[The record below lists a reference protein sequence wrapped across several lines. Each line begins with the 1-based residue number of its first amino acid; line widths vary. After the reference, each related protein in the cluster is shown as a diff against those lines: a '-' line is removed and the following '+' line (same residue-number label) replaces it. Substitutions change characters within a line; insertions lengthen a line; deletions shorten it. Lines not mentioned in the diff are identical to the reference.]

1 MSLRL
6 RLISLCCGVLAV
18 SLVLAG
24 LVAYATASRRVR
36 TEMHAAFVVGRQ
48 TILSARERLRE
59 KDDPSRDLEA
69 LIASFDGNRHLR
81 VQLSGNKP
89 ALVAPPVE
97 HSVFGQVPRWFVDLV
112 GVAPQLERIPVKIGA
127 RDYAT
132 IVIATDPYNE
142 TLEVWSQFTDGLL
155 APAVLY
161 GLTILLIYIFIGRML
176 RPIDRLSDA
185 LEEVGDGRFR
195 TRFSGRLPPELARL
209 RDSFNRMAARLAATD
224 ADNRRLNEQLL
235 SLQEQ
240 ERGDL
245 ARDLHDDVGPFLF
258 AIGVDAAAASRLLAE
273 HRAGEAGERVR
284 SIAEAV
290 RHTQRQVRRMLGRL
304 RPIGLAEF
312 GLPEAIENIVGF
324 WRRRHPQIEFR
335 VAVASSCGD
344 RMEFAGPTICRIVQ
358 EALSNAVRH
367 AEPRLITISVDRDPA
382 AQSGGDIRVEVADNG
397 RGMAPATP
405 LGYGLIGIRE
415 RLRAIGGRL
424 SLDSRPGSGLIV
436 RAAFPCAAD
445 AHPRP
450 SPVGEAAA
458 WRS

>member
-6 RLISLCCGVLAV
+6 RLISLCCGVLVV
-18 SLVLAG
+18 SLLLAG
-24 LVAYATASRRVR
+24 LVAYATASRSVR
-36 TEMHAAFVVGRQ
+36 TEMHAALVVGRQ
-48 TILSARERLRE
+48 TIDSALERLRGRG
-59 KDDPSRDLEA
+59 DPSRDLDA
-69 LIASFDGNRHLR
+69 LVASFGGNRHLR

-97 HSVFGQVPRWFVDLV
+97 QSAFGRVPRWFVGLV
-112 GVAPQLERIPVKIGA
+112 GVASQSERIPVKIGA
-127 RDYAT
+127 RDYGT

-142 TLEVWSQFTDGLL
+142 TLEVWNEFTDGLL

-161 GLTILLIYIFIGRML
+161 GLTIVLIYVFIGHML
-176 RPIDRLSDA
+176 RPLDRLTGA

-209 RDSFNRMAARLAATD
+209 RDSFNRMAARLAAAD
-224 ADNRRLNEQLL
+224 ADNRRLNEQLV

-240 ERGDL
+240 ERSDL

-258 AIGVDAAAASRLLAE
+258 AIGADAAAASRLLAE
-273 HRAGEAGERVR
+273 HCAGEAQERVR

-335 VAVASSCGD
+335 VLVAAACAN
-344 RMEFAGPTICRIVQ
+344 RTELAGPTICRIVQ

-367 AEPRLITISVDRDPA
+367 AEPRLITISIDRKRGA
-382 AQSGGDIRVEVADNG
+382 AGGELRVEVADDG

-405 LGYGLIGIRE
+405 MGYGLIGIRE
-415 RLRAIGGRL
+415 RVRAMGGRL
-424 SLDSRPGSGLIV
+424 SVVSHPGAGLTV
-436 RAAFPCAAD
+436 RAAFPCSREAQPTA
-445 AHPRP
+445 
-450 SPVGEAAA
+450 SPVSEAATC
-458 WRS
+458 RS